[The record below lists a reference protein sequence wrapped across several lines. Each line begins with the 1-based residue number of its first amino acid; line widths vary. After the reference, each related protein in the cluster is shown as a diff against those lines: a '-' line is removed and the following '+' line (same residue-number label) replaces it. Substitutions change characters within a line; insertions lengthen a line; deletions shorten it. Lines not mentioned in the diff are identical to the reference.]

1 MRSITDM
8 EKQIQNE
15 YSIETIENFRDLGGI
30 RTADGKTVKKGK
42 LFRCAA
48 LHGASEEDIQRIRE
62 LGIDTI
68 IDFRSH
74 REAYVHPDPVIEG
87 IRNLNI
93 SLFKERERHEGVER
107 TDNDDPF
114 YEMMIKASLDHP
126 TMFAEH
132 LTGAYRDLVSGEAAI
147 AGYTRFFELL
157 ASEECDKVLWHCSAG
172 KDRTGVAAILLLEA
186 MDADRQTIREN
197 YLATN
202 QYLGRTL
209 KEILGLV
216 KEMAGEH
223 EHYEAICDSFAT
235 AMSAS
240 EIFIDTCYKTIEE
253 QAGSPQAFLEKYLH
267 VDENM
272 RRKLKEKYCE

>member
-15 YSIETIENFRDLGGI
+15 YPIETIENFRDLGGI
-30 RTADGKTVKKGK
+30 RTNDGMTVKRGK

-48 LHGASEEDIQRIRE
+48 LHGAGEEDIQRIRE

-74 REAYVHPDPVIEG
+74 REAYIHPDPEIEG
-87 IRNLNI
+87 IRNYNI

-114 YEMMIKASLDHP
+114 YEMMIKASFDHP

-147 AGYTRFFELL
+147 AGYARFFAIL
-157 ASEECDKVLWHCSAG
+157 AGEKCDKALWHCSAG
-172 KDRTGVAAILLLEA
+172 KDRTGIAAVLLLEA
-186 MDADRQTIREN
+186 LDADKQQIREN
-197 YLATN
+197 YLLTN
-202 QYLGRTL
+202 LYLHKTL
-209 KEILGLV
+209 NEVLGLV
-216 KEMAGEH
+216 DEIAGDH
-223 EHYEAICDSFAT
+223 EHHDAIHDSFAT
-235 AMSAS
+235 ALSAS
-240 EIFIDTCYKTIEE
+240 EHFLDTAYETMIEK
-253 QAGSPQAFLEKYLH
+253 AGSPSAFLEQYLH
-267 VDENM
+267 VDEAM
-272 RRKLKEKYCE
+272 RKKLKEIYCE